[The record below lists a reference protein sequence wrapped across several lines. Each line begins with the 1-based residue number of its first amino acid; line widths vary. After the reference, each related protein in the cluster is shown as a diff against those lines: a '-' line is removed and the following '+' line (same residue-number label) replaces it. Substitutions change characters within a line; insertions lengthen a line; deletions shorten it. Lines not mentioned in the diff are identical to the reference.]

1 MCMPHI
7 VILVVA
13 LVVVVVVAVVVIG
26 GGRDGRVG
34 CGSDFLLVGSPWDD
48 VHYW

>member
-1 MCMPHI
+1 MPHI

-13 LVVVVVVAVVVIG
+13 LVAAVVAVVVGVVG

-34 CGSDFLLVGSPWDD
+34 SGSDFLLVGSPWDD
-48 VHYW
+48 VHAW